1 MALTKPSTTAI
12 SGRRLRG
19 LRGSSPAKREVSC
32 ARPVSGRAGSQD
44 LFYDSTPVGKTFGRG
59 VFLSQWLAFPVFP
72 FPLFRIPPACRTARF
87 VLWPGAG
94 TKKPPGNRRFDIAKE
109 ALISRLR
116 TERTVKDGVL
126 WSYIRMRDLGLTEP
140 RGKQIFEKAQQ
151 MTLAD
156 VKAAQEKW
164 VKGRKYVYGILGDIQ
179 DLDLNYL
186 KTLGPI
192 QTVTQEEI
200 FGY

>member
-94 TKKPPGNRRFDIAKE
+94 TKKPPGNRR
-109 ALISRLR
+109 LSLSWSRGGLVPENLLLCHGLDRAEGLEVVQVEILDVAQNAVNVFASLHPFFLCGLDVGERHLLR
-116 TERTVKDGVL
+116 FL
-126 WSYIRMRDLGLTEP
+126 
-140 RGKQIFEKAQQ
+140 
-151 MTLAD
+151 
-156 VKAAQEKW
+156 
-164 VKGRKYVYGILGDIQ
+164 
-179 DLDLNYL
+179 
-186 KTLGPI
+186 
-192 QTVTQEEI
+192 
-200 FGY
+200 